1 MSMDDELTVFI
12 PTGDVLVDGI
22 LRSLNQSGR
31 NDTENVRA
39 LLGAVLWVLTP
50 DLVGENAEMKRARKL
65 VIDGVWVFERAVREA
80 KARRSRLR
88 GAGAECAAQAIA

>member
-1 MSMDDELTVFI
+1 MSTNDELTIFI
-12 PTGDVLVDGI
+12 PTGDVLVDEI

-31 NDTENVRA
+31 SDMENVRA

-65 VIDGVWVFERAVREA
+65 VIGGAWVFECAVRQA
-80 KARRSRLR
+80 KA
-88 GAGAECAAQAIA
+88 AAVEIEGRARNE